1 MARKA
6 GVVSEETK
14 TRLLKAAAQEFYSRG
29 FSGSSLRQICQNA
42 EVTTGA
48 LYFFFNGK
56 DDLFEAVI
64 SMVTVPI
71 KQALTAHYASEQDIM
86 NAPVLNPV
94 PDIDTFIEQF
104 VNKEDDLEVFSAII
118 HAYFKNQMLFD
129 IVLKNQTH
137 PAVAKFME
145 EITAMTEAQMA
156 KLFEL
161 IRFLYPKKEP
171 LDPFG
176 VHWLARLQI
185 ESVLGMISSGFT
197 EEEAMFHAKTVLK
210 ILKGGFINLL

>member
-14 TRLLKAAAQEFYSRG
+14 SRLLQAAAQEFYSCG
-29 FSGSSLRQICQNA
+29 YSGSSLRRICQNA
-42 EVTTGA
+42 QVTTGA
-48 LYFFFNGK
+48 LYFFFDGK

-71 KQALTAHYASEQDIM
+71 KQKLTAHYASEQEIM
-86 NAPVLNPV
+86 QSPFVNPV
-94 PDIDTFIEQF
+94 PDIEVFIQQL
-104 VNKEDDLEVFSAII
+104 VNKEDDLEVFHAII
-118 HAYFKNQMLFD
+118 HAYFRNQMLFD
-129 IVLKNQTH
+129 IVLRNQAH

-156 KLFEL
+156 KLFQM
-161 IRFLYPKKEP
+161 IQCLYPKREP

-176 VHWLARLQI
+176 IHWLARLQI

-197 EEEAMFHAKTVLK
+197 EEEAMFHAQTVLQ

>member
-6 GVVSEETK
+6 GVVSEETR
-14 TRLLKAAAQEFYSRG
+14 TRLLQAAAQEFYARG

-42 EVTTGA
+42 QVTTGA
-48 LYFFFNGK
+48 LYFFFDGK

-64 SMVTVPI
+64 SAVTVPI
-71 KQALTAHYASEQDIM
+71 RQALTAHYASEQDVM
-86 NAPVLNPV
+86 NSPSFHPI
-94 PDIDTFIEQF
+94 PDIDTFVEEFI
-104 VNKEDDLEVFSAII
+104 NKEDDLEVFKSII
-118 HAYFKNQMLFD
+118 HGYFKNQMLFD
-129 IVLKNQTH
+129 IVLKNQSH
-137 PAVAKFME
+137 PAVAEFMG

-161 IRFLYPKKEP
+161 IHFLYPQREP

-197 EEEAMFHAKTVLK
+197 EEEAIFHAKTVLK
-210 ILKGGFINLL
+210 ILKGGFLNLL

>member
-1 MARKA
+1 MSRKA
-6 GVVSEETK
+6 GVVSEDTK
-14 TRLLKAAAQEFYSRG
+14 GRLLQAAAQEFYQCG
-29 FSGSSLRQICQNA
+29 YSGSSLRRICQNA

-48 LYFFFNGK
+48 LYFFFENK

-64 SMVTVPI
+64 SGVTVPLLRAI
-71 KQALTAHYASEQDIM
+71 KAHYAAEQALMDPALFASI
-86 NAPVLNPV
+86 
-94 PDIDTFIEQF
+94 PDMDSFIEQV
-104 VNKEDDLEVFSAII
+104 VNKDDDLEVFASII

-129 IVLKNQTH
+129 IVLQNQTH
-137 PAVAKFME
+137 PAVAKFMA
-145 EITAMTEAQMA
+145 EITAMTEDQMA
-156 KLFEL
+156 KLFGV
-161 IRFLYPKKEP
+161 IRRLYPRKEP

-197 EEEAMFHAKTVLK
+197 EEEAVFHAKTVLQ